1 MTEPNKA
8 DTADARQ
15 ASMSRVVT
23 QETLL
28 ASMATEQATSEPS
41 TEKVESEQQTE
52 GEKPKGKTPQ
62 ERIQELANKRRE
74 AEAKAEAAERK
85 NQELEARLA
94 ALETA
99 RNAPVEAAAKPSR
112 EQFVSDDEYIEALAD
127 WKAEQAVIKREQQQ
141 REAQLRAD
149 AEAIDNAFVARIKKA
164 TAEIED
170 FEEVVSASNVNIP
183 DFMVMAIKESDNG
196 PLLTYYLA
204 KHQDEAR
211 RIAAMRPIQALKQL
225 MQIERDLSEDEPN
238 PPAVSQPKTKPRAP
252 EPISPVRGTT
262 TPNPAPAKNFDE
274 YRARR
279 KAEQRG

>member
-28 ASMATEQATSEPS
+28 ASMATAQAASEPA
-41 TEKVESEQQTE
+41 TEQVEPEQQTE

-99 RNAPVEAAAKPSR
+99 RNTPVEASTKPAR
-112 EQFVSDDEYIEALAD
+112 EAFSSDEDFIEALAD

-141 REAQLRAD
+141 REAQLKAE
-149 AEAIDNAFVARIKKA
+149 AEAIDSAFIARVKKA
-164 TAEIED
+164 STEIED
-170 FEEVVSASNVNIP
+170 FEEVVGAATVNVP
-183 DFMVMAIKESDNG
+183 DFIVMALKESEHG

-211 RIAAMRPIQALKQL
+211 RIAAMRPVQALKQL
-225 MQIERDLSEDEPN
+225 MQIERDLAEGDST

-252 EPISPVRGTT
+252 DPINPVRGTT
-262 TPNPAPAKNFDE
+262 TPNPGPAKDFAE